1 MPLLEALLAGTTQ
14 GLFYGLLAAGFS
26 LTFGVTRT
34 FNLAHGELVIL
45 GAYAGLWLNAS
56 LGAGPLLAAILAA
69 PAVAAWAWP
78 ARALLSRVTPPYE
91 LKALTLTF
99 GLSLLLQDLMLLLFS
114 ADYRFLR
121 WEAGAAGWR
130 LLDVPISAARL
141 TAAAAGGA
149 LLLALHLF
157 LQRTRPGRALR
168 ATCQDARAAALM
180 GIPVGRMQVLGLALG
195 GGLAGAAGP
204 LLAGLQ
210 YVTPTAGVPLTVI
223 ALTLTIA
230 GGVGRT
236 DGLALAGLLFGL
248 TEALVVALAGPAWRE
263 AWLFGIFLLL
273 LQGRRIGILR
283 GRQGS

>member
-1 MPLLEALLAGTTQ
+1 MPLLEALLVGTAQ

-26 LTFGVTRT
+26 LTFGVART

-45 GAYAGLWLNAS
+45 GAYAGLWLNVS
-56 LGAGPLLAAILAA
+56 LGAGPLAAAALAGL
-69 PAVAAWAWP
+69 AVAAWAWP
-78 ARALLSRVTPPYE
+78 AQALLSRATPPYE

-99 GLSLLLQDLMLLLFS
+99 GLSLLLQNLMLLLFS

-121 WEAGAAGWR
+121 WEAGDAGWH
-130 LLDVPISAARL
+130 LLGVPVGGARL
-141 TAAAAGGA
+141 TAAAAGAA

-157 LQRTRPGRALR
+157 LQQTRPGRALR

-180 GIPVGRMQVLGLALG
+180 GIPVGRMQALGLALG

-210 YVTPTAGVPLTVI
+210 YITPTAGVPLTVI

-248 TEALVVALAGPAWRE
+248 TEALVVAFAGPAWRE
-263 AWLFGIFLLL
+263 AWLFGALLLL
-273 LQGRRIGILR
+273 LQGRRTGLLR
-283 GRQGS
+283 GRRGA

>member
-1 MPLLEALLAGTTQ
+1 MPLLEALLAGAAQ

-26 LTFGVTRT
+26 LTFGVART
-34 FNLAHGELVIL
+34 FNLAHGELVVL

-56 LGAGPLLAAILAA
+56 LGAGPLAAA
-69 PAVAAWAWP
+69 AVAGPLVALWAWP
-78 ARALLSRVTPPYE
+78 ARALLSRATPPYE

-99 GLSLLLQDLMLLLFS
+99 GLSLLLQNLMLLFFS
-114 ADYRFLR
+114 ANYRFLR
-121 WEAGAAGWR
+121 WDAGEAGGR
-130 LLDVPISAARL
+130 LLGAPVGAARL
-141 TAAAAGGA
+141 TAAAAGA
-149 LLLALHLF
+149 VLLVALHLF

-168 ATCQDARAAALM
+168 ASCQDARAAALM

-195 GGLAGAAGP
+195 GGLAGVAGP

-210 YVTPTAGVPLTVI
+210 YITPTAGVPLTVV

-263 AWLFGIFLLL
+263 AWLFGMLLLL
-273 LQGRRIGILR
+273 LQGRRTGLLR
-283 GRQGS
+283 GRRAP